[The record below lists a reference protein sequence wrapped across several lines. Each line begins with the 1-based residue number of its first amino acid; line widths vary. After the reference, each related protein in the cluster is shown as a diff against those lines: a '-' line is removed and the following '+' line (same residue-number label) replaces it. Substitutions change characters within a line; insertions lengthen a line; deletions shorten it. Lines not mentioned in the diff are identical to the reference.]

1 MNRGETIFLDHS
13 LGYENRILKVVSV
26 PWHEGDSHILTER
39 QLTEIHRGSVSKN
52 VTALNRVARANNR
65 ALIDTGV
72 LVRTLVLGQVIN
84 IDRRFVLSHLRRID
98 TNNDSARVNRVNDTA
113 ACCHFTDARIAGHVT
128 LHTRAH

>member
-1 MNRGETIFLDHS
+1 MDRGQTIFLDHA

-39 QLTEIHRGSVSKN
+39 QLTEVHRGSISKN
-52 VTALNRVARANNR
+52 VAALNRVTRAHNGP
-65 ALIDTGV
+65 LIDTGV

-84 IDRRFVLSHLRRID
+84 IDRRFVLSHLSRID

-113 ACCHFTDARIAGHVT
+113 ACCHFTNAGIAGHVT